1 MLSPESLPRLQ
12 AALAES
18 ELDGWL
24 LFDFHGINP
33 IAGAMLDLDGMVTRR
48 VFAFVP
54 RDGAPV
60 AVTHAIEQGPWHRW
74 PAAWRRERYSGW
86 RALES
91 LLARLVHGKR
101 VAMEY
106 SAGDAVPYLDRVP
119 AGVLEMVR
127 AAGADV
133 VSSGELVSRFY
144 AAWNADHV
152 ASHLR
157 AAEAIAV
164 IAHEAIRLSG
174 SRART
179 ATPLHEHEVQQ
190 WILDA
195 FARAGLEAPDHGP
208 IVAAGANAADPHY
221 APSADRPRP
230 IREGELLLVDLWAR
244 EPNGG
249 VFADQTWM
257 GSIGAPS
264 ARAQEVW
271 EAVRDARDAAIAV
284 LRERVAAGAPVRGGE
299 VDDAA
304 RLVITQRGLGDH
316 FTHRTGHSI
325 DPRELHGSGP
335 HIDNLES
342 REDRL
347 LLPGVGFSIEPGV
360 YITGE
365 VGARSEVNAYIEPGR
380 AVITP
385 TDYQRELLVV

>member
-18 ELDGWL
+18 GLDGWL

-54 RDGAPV
+54 REGAPI
-60 AVTHAIEQGPWHRW
+60 AVTHAIEQGPWRRW
-74 PAAWRRERYSGW
+74 PAAWGRERYSGW
-86 RALES
+86 RVLES
-91 LLARLVHGKR
+91 LLARLVRGKR

-164 IAHEAIRLSG
+164 IAHEAIRMSG
-174 SRART
+174 ARART

-230 IREGELLLVDLWAR
+230 IREGELLLIDLWAR

-264 ARAQEVW
+264 ARALEVW

-284 LRERVAAGAPVRGGE
+284 LRERVAAGAPVRGGD

-304 RLVITQRGLGDH
+304 RLVITQRGLGDF

-325 DPRELHGSGP
+325 DPRDLHGSGP